1 MDPLCP
7 VCRHKDRSCKV
18 RFLNEQAFFS
28 CKACFDAEERRLARR
43 PRDGDPLD
51 ALGYRPR
58 APRTIDR

>member
-28 CKACFDAEERRLARR
+28 CKACYEAEEKRLANK
-43 PRDGDPLD
+43 PRNVDPLEV
-51 ALGYRPR
+51 LGYRPR
-58 APRTIDR
+58 ETKTIDR